1 MIFKTE
7 TAVKRDAEN
16 FVLRYLDKR
25 FSYNIAHII
34 TLCVKLGFIQAL
46 FYLTQTLQSQTKSGI
61 FSIILQVRTYCKS

>member
-1 MIFKTE
+1 MPDQHADTLNYDG
-7 TAVKRDAEN
+7 T
-16 FVLRYLDKR
+16 KR

>member
-1 MIFKTE
+1 MPDQHADKLNYDGT
-7 TAVKRDAEN
+7 
-16 FVLRYLDKR
+16 KR

-61 FSIILQVRTYCKS
+61 FSIILQVKTYCKS

>member
-1 MIFKTE
+1 MPDQHADKLNYDGT
-7 TAVKRDAEN
+7 
-16 FVLRYLDKR
+16 KR